1 MRPRILPR
9 VVALFGL
16 LLPFTP
22 LSAVAEEPHVTGPLT
37 YGNLAI
43 YFVHGPAAAGAVPQ
57 TLEDAIAK
65 GQVKVHE
72 TGSVNDLNIENI
84 GDHEVFVQAGDI
96 VKGGRQD
103 RVLSVDL
110 LLPPRSGLV
119 SIAAFC
125 VEPERW
131 TARGAEDP
139 TKFSSSTHA
148 MPSHD
153 AMLEIQ
159 SYAGTLTTTPAAPAP
174 NPSETQVE
182 VWSSVR
188 TTQDKLARSVGQSVK
203 KSASPS
209 SLQLSLENEKLK
221 QAEAAYVT
229 ALQSGGETGDDIVGY
244 VYVINGKIKSADVY
258 MSNAFFRTMWRKLL
272 AANVTEAIGEGT
284 VPTATQPSLHDVQA
298 FLAGAQATPKSE
310 RNMNA
315 SVRLVV
321 GQNDHILYTE
331 SRRADDNWLHRKYVA
346 K

>member
-1 MRPRILPR
+1 MRPVTLPR
-9 VVALFGL
+9 VAASLAL
-16 LLPFTP
+16 LLPFVS
-22 LSAVAEEPHVTGPLT
+22 LSAFAEEPSVTGPLT
-37 YGNLAI
+37 HGNLAI
-43 YFVHGPAAAGAVPQ
+43 YFVHGPATAGGVPQ

-65 GQVKVHE
+65 GKVKVHE

-139 TKFSSSTHA
+139 TKFSSSTHV

-159 SYAGTLTTTPAAPAP
+159 SYAETLTASPSAPTPS
-174 NPSETQVE
+174 PSQTQAE

-203 KSASPS
+203 RSASPS

-221 QAEAAYVT
+221 QAQDAYMA
-229 ALQSGGETGDDIVGY
+229 ALQSAGESSNDIVGY
-244 VYVINGKIKSADVY
+244 VYAIDGKIKSGDVY
-258 MSNAFFRTMWRKLL
+258 VSNALFRNMWRKLL
-272 AANVTEAIGEGT
+272 AANVTEAIGEGST
-284 VPTATQPSLHDVQA
+284 PAASQPSLHDVQA
-298 FLAGAQATPKSE
+298 FLAGAQAAPKSE
-310 RNMNA
+310 RQMNA
-315 SVRLVV
+315 SVRLVIGESDAV
-321 GQNDHILYTE
+321 LYTE